1 MYGAAA
7 RIACL
12 GCGVVLLAGCNTDP
26 LGREAV
32 SGTVHFQ
39 GKPLDQGRI
48 QFVPVTK
55 GPTESGATIENGEFR
70 IPRDSGLAPG
80 TYKVS
85 VFSYDQKGAKVQ
97 SEEVPGDPG
106 NTQFRERIPKK
117 YNAETTLS
125 VEVKKGGSNVF
136 DLKLD

>member
-1 MYGAAA
+1 MHRIAA
-7 RIACL
+7 RAACF
-12 GCGVVLLAGCNTDP
+12 GWGVVLLAGCGGDP
-26 LGREAV
+26 LGRQAV

-55 GPTESGATIENGEFR
+55 GPTESGATIESGKFQ
-70 IPRDSGLAPG
+70 IARDSGLAPG

-106 NTQFRERIPKK
+106 NTQFKERIPKK
-117 YNAETTLS
+117 YNAE
-125 VEVKKGGSNVF
+125 
-136 DLKLD
+136 